1 MKDYVRICLKDGERI
16 MSLINMKRLEELLP
30 RPEFLRTH
38 RSYIAHMTNISTVDR
53 QRIMYGTESVP
64 ISENYKDDV
73 SRFLDQHTL
82 A

>member
-1 MKDYVRICLKDGERI
+1 
-16 MSLINMKRLEELLP
+16 
-30 RPEFLRTH
+30 
-38 RSYIAHMTNISTVDR
+38 MTNITTVDR

-73 SRFLDQHTL
+73 TRFLDQHTL